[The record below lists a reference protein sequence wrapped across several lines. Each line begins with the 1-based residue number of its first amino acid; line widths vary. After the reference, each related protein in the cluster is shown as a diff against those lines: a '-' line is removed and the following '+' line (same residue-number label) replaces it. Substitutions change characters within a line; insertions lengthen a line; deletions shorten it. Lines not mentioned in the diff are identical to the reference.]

1 MKKILIA
8 SMAAAML
15 VACSNDS
22 IVDQSQESIG
32 FGSTFVNNST
42 RAFDPSFNNA
52 KMFADFAVYGF
63 ITGENNNTAPLFDGV
78 KVTGSGTG
86 NNASWSYGAVQ
97 YWVPG
102 AKYNFCAVAPMTN
115 GGWTKSNCA
124 VANNVISTNLQF
136 TNNGTTDLLY
146 AEHEQ
151 VEGLISGNSKVDFTF
166 RHLLSKVRFTF
177 TNGYNATGATIQV
190 RNIHIT
196 DAYTKADVALSST
209 NTTWSDAED
218 ATLDLNFGN
227 ANVLVATNGIT
238 DAADANTIVAL
249 SYSQVARS
257 FNELLV
263 IPAEGPVTTKNGNS
277 YTITFDVDILINGV
291 LVKTYTHEA
300 SVALNPA
307 PGHSYNLTTTIN
319 GENINP
325 DGELEPIE
333 FTVNDLPGW
342 TNPEAELP
350 F

>member
-63 ITGENNNTAPLFDGV
+63 ITGEINNTAPLFDGV

-86 NNASWSYGAVQ
+86 SSASWSYDAVQ

-124 VANNVISTNLQF
+124 VADNVISTNLQF

-146 AEHEQ
+146 AEHER
-151 VEGLISGNSKVDFTF
+151 VEGLTSGNPKVDFTF

-277 YTITFDVDILINGV
+277 YTITFDVDILINGT

-300 SVALNPA
+300 SVALNPD

>member
-86 NNASWSYGAVQ
+86 SSASWSYDAVQ

-151 VEGLISGNSKVDFTF
+151 VEGLTSGNSEVDFTF

-277 YTITFDVDILINGV
+277 YTITFDVDILINGT

-307 PGHSYNLTTTIN
+307 PGHSYNLTTTID
-319 GENINP
+319 GKNINP
-325 DGELEPIE
+325 DGVLEPIE

>member
-86 NNASWSYGAVQ
+86 SSALWSYDAVQ

>member
-8 SMAAAML
+8 SMTAAML

-86 NNASWSYGAVQ
+86 NSASWSYDAVQ

-151 VEGLISGNSKVDFTF
+151 VEGLTSGNPKVDFTF

-238 DAADANTIVAL
+238 DAADANTNVAL

-257 FNELLV
+257 FNELLI
-263 IPAEGPVTTKNGNS
+263 IPVEGPETEGKKCYN
-277 YTITFDVDILINGV
+277 ITFDVDILINGT

-307 PGHSYNLTTTIN
+307 PGHSYNLTTIID

-325 DGELEPIE
+325 DGKLEPIE